1 MLRVLGLG
9 SIRDHLQQAN
19 VHHRFAQVIVWSWS
33 LPTSH
38 AALLDPNLKARPQG
52 LFTHTTHP
60 QILISTGSSGIRGSQ
75 RCAAVAIFCT
85 AVAWLSAVFGKA
97 LMPLPSALSQIYNRD
112 IRLATKMFCRF
123 ASYAPWLVKWKTEH
137 IKIICKKKMKAIQI
151 SNISK
156 LN

>member
-1 MLRVLGLG
+1 MIQFKTFHLAHPKAIDYYTSVWSEEAPTPGMLRVLGLG

-60 QILISTGSSGIRGSQ
+60 QILIST
-75 RCAAVAIFCT
+75 
-85 AVAWLSAVFGKA
+85 
-97 LMPLPSALSQIYNRD
+97 D
-112 IRLATKMFCRF
+112 
-123 ASYAPWLVKWKTEH
+123 
-137 IKIICKKKMKAIQI
+137 
-151 SNISK
+151 
-156 LN
+156 

>member
-1 MLRVLGLG
+1 VWSEEAPTPGMLRVLGLG

-60 QILISTGSSGIRGSQ
+60 QILIST
-75 RCAAVAIFCT
+75 
-85 AVAWLSAVFGKA
+85 
-97 LMPLPSALSQIYNRD
+97 D
-112 IRLATKMFCRF
+112 
-123 ASYAPWLVKWKTEH
+123 
-137 IKIICKKKMKAIQI
+137 
-151 SNISK
+151 
-156 LN
+156 